1 MHSQKRA
8 RFIFLV
14 SIRWRTLTLK
24 HACIGVHACA
34 HAGAQDVS
42 NEMKKIL
49 DELEEEG
56 VSGKVIIKL
65 HIKNPNVPCLDLID
79 MPGLVTA
86 GNVVR
91 FCLCFGY
98 CVTS

>member
-1 MHSQKRA
+1 MHSQERA

-14 SIRWRTLTLK
+14 SIRWSTLTLK

-34 HAGAQDVS
+34 HAGVEDVS
-42 NEMKKIL
+42 NEMKTIL
-49 DELEEEG
+49 EALEEEG

-91 FCLCFGY
+91 VCLCFGY
-98 CVTS
+98 CATS